1 MFMEHKLSVLVENKS
16 GIFTAKSP
24 NLSNIEE
31 DKPKI
36 ITKKHT
42 LTVLVEDEPGVL
54 TRIAGLLARR
64 GCNIESLAIGPAET
78 KGVARIT
85 LVLPGTNESTA
96 QIIKQ
101 LYKIINVLKVNDI
114 TYIPCVEREL
124 MLLKINTS
132 KQTRTQIIE
141 IANIFRAKIV
151 DIAEDSLILEIT
163 GDPGKIL
170 VIEQLLQRF
179 GILEK
184 AKTGK
189 ISLIRD
195 SKVNTEYL
203 RNISLQTYAL

>member
-1 MFMEHKLSVLVENKS
+1 MEYKLSVLVENKPAVLL
-16 GIFTAKSP
+16 AKQP
-24 NLSNIEE
+24 NFLTIENDE
-31 DKPKI
+31 PSLL
-36 ITKKHT
+36 TKKHT
-42 LTVLVEDEPGVL
+42 LSVLVEDEPGVL

-101 LYKIINVLKVNDI
+101 LYKIINVLKVDDI

-124 MLLKINTS
+124 MLLKINAS
-132 KQTRTQIIE
+132 KETRSQIIE
-141 IANIFRAKIV
+141 IATIFRAKIV
-151 DIAEDSLILEIT
+151 DMAEDSLTLEIT
-163 GDPGKIL
+163 GDPGKII

-179 GILEK
+179 GILEM

-203 RNISLQTYAL
+203 RNVSLQTYAL

>member
-1 MFMEHKLSVLVENKS
+1 MFMEHKLSVLVGNKPGVLSAKQPNFLTIENDEPS
-16 GIFTAKSP
+16 
-24 NLSNIEE
+24 LL
-31 DKPKI
+31 
-36 ITKKHT
+36 TKKHT
-42 LTVLVEDEPGVL
+42 LSVLVEDEPGVL

-85 LVLPGTNESTA
+85 LVLPGSNESTA

-101 LYKIINVLKVNDI
+101 LYKIINVLKVDDI

-124 MLLKINTS
+124 MLLKINAS
-132 KQTRTQIIE
+132 NETRSQIIE
-141 IANIFRAKIV
+141 IATIFRAKIV
-151 DIAEDSLILEIT
+151 DMAEDSLTLEIT
-163 GDPGKIL
+163 GDPGKII

-179 GILEK
+179 GILEM

-203 RNISLQTYAL
+203 RNVSLQTYAL